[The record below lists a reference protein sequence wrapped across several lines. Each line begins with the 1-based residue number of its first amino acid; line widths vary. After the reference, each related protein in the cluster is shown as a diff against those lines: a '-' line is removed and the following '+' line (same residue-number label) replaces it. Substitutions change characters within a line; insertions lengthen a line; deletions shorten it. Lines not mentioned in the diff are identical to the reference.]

1 MTNEQ
6 ATLEASV
13 ILNEMAID
21 EIEEVVAP
29 AFLLAD

>member
-6 ATLEASV
+6 ATLEAV

-21 EIEEVVAP
+21 EIEEVVAS

>member
-13 ILNEMAID
+13 INEMAID
-21 EIEEVVAP
+21 QIEEVVAP
-29 AFLLAD
+29 AFLLDD